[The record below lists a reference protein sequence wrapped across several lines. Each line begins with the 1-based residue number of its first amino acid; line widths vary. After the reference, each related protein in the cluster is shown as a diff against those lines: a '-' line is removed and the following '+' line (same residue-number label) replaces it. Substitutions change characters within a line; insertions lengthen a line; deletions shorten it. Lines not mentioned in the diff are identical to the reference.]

1 MAIEGELVVR
11 VTTSLGRVTRAQ
23 ARAER
28 PRVAGRLFAGRAA
41 GEAPALAGALFAI
54 CGRSQA
60 IAAEGAIERA
70 QGRSATQA
78 TSNARDLRIAAETI
92 HEHAWRLL
100 VDWPKLAGRS
110 PEIEWLARGRRVLAP
125 LLEAREVDGLGDA
138 RDAAIAWAREAIFG
152 ISHAGFLAIDTV
164 EGLRRWVA
172 TAATPVAALAAH
184 LLEERASLG
193 ASDVAFLP
201 FGTDRWIERA
211 MAPALDRDAG
221 FDDMPHWQGE
231 ARETGALARMAG
243 HPLTDAVIGTWGRG
257 LGARFVARLLE
268 TAAALEAFGGRHGAV
283 SLGEASA
290 IAWVD
295 TARGLLLHRVRV
307 EGDRIVAY
315 RIVAPTEWNFHP
327 EGAFTRGALVL
338 AAGDTAR
345 LENDVRWIVASL
357 DPCVG
362 VRYEARH
369 A

>member
-11 VTTSLGRVTRAQ
+11 VTTASGRVTRAQ

-28 PRVAGRLFAGRAA
+28 PRVAGRLFAGRTA

-54 CGRSQA
+54 CGRSQS
-60 IAAEGAIERA
+60 IAAESAIETA
-70 QGRSATQA
+70 QGRPPAQGTR
-78 TSNARDLRIAAETI
+78 NARDLRIAAETI

-100 VDWPKLAGRS
+100 VDWPNLAGRS
-110 PEIEWLARGRRVLAP
+110 PEIERLARGRRVLAP
-125 LLEAREVDGLGDA
+125 LLEAREAGELGEA
-138 RDAAIAWAREAIFG
+138 REAAIAWAREAIFG
-152 ISHAGFLAIDTV
+152 CPHADFLRIDSV
-164 EGLRRWVA
+164 GGLRRWVD
-172 TAATPVAALAAH
+172 TAGTPVAALAAE
-184 LLEERASLG
+184 LLADRATLG
-193 ASDVAFLP
+193 ASDIAFLP

-211 MAPALDRDAG
+211 LAPMLDRDAD
-221 FDDMPHWQGE
+221 FDDVPHWQGE

-243 HPLTDAVIGTWGRG
+243 HPLTDAVIGAWGRG

-283 SLGEASA
+283 FLGDASA

-295 TARGLLLHRVRV
+295 TARGLLVHRVRV
-307 EGDRIVAY
+307 DGERIAAY

-327 EGAFTRGALVL
+327 QGAFTRGAMALV
-338 AAGDTAR
+338 ADDTAR
-345 LENDVRWIVASL
+345 LEADVRWIVASL

-362 VRYEARH
+362 VRYEAQH

>member
-11 VTTSLGRVTRAQ
+11 VATASGRVMRAQ

-28 PRVAGRLFAGRAA
+28 PRVAGRLFAGRTA

-60 IAAEGAIERA
+60 IAAEGAIELA
-70 QGRSATQA
+70 QGRSPAQA
-78 TSNARDLRIAAETI
+78 TRNARDLRIAAETI

-110 PEIEWLARGRRVLAP
+110 PEIERLARGRRVLAP
-125 LLEAREVDGLGDA
+125 LLEARDAGELGGA
-138 RDAAIAWAREAIFG
+138 RDAAIAWARDAIYG
-152 ISHAGFLAIDTV
+152 VPHTAFLAIDTID
-164 EGLRRWVA
+164 GLHRWKD
-172 TAATPVAALAAH
+172 TAATPVAALATH
-184 LLEERASLG
+184 LLGERATLG

-221 FDDMPHWQGE
+221 FDDVPHWQGE
-231 ARETGALARMAG
+231 PRETGPLARMAG
-243 HPLTDAVIGTWGRG
+243 HPLTDAVIGAWGRG

-283 SLGEASA
+283 SLGDASA

-307 EGDRIVAY
+307 EGERIAAY

-327 EGAFTRGALVL
+327 EGAFTRGALAL
-338 AAGDTAR
+338 AAGDAAR

-362 VRYEARH
+362 VRYEAQH